1 MENQEIM
8 KQKENNFE
16 FNEELLNCQ
25 MCQKNDQIGIV
36 YANCNHSIC
45 FNCVYKIFLSEGFKG
60 LDKELVKFICPI
72 CNNGEKELPF
82 ENIIQNLKILIST
95 KNEIRFQT
103 EIKNKNL
110 EEINEGNFCK
120 IHKDKKLIKFCK
132 NHRMNLC
139 ELCISEIHEREFQDH
154 ELIDLQQENYN
165 KKKQNNNSNGSE
177 NDNIIYEIMQNN
189 HELED
194 LLKNQNSFMQK
205 FESEKIKFCVEIDK
219 LINDLKSIKDN
230 YCKKYFAFQNNVQKI
245 FEIINLAYLNYY
257 ISHDDDK
264 MQISIT
270 KNLVDINYISK
281 KLDFSE
287 INIQLQKSLNE
298 IMFEQ
303 DFFKYEFQWS
313 TFEYKKAYELTAK
326 GENKGEDCVTKIIEL
341 ENLNQIVAG
350 LIGGQIYIWS
360 LGGKEIEKEINA
372 HKSAIWEMIKLSNNM
387 IASGSSDKTIKIWNI
402 LDFEKPIVLRGHT
415 GTIFC
420 LAELEKYKLISGS
433 EDRTIKIWDILE
445 KRNCIM
451 TINSDSKIN
460 CLHILPDPG
469 FIITGGD
476 DNLIKIWNIYS
487 KHVTDIL
494 QGHECTVWSITSLN
508 SDNSIIATGS
518 SDNSIIIWDLK
529 NLKSIFILEGH
540 ENTISCLRMMNNGLL
555 LSSSWDATIK
565 IWNLKTRTCLT
576 SLKGHKNIVWDVIQL
591 TDGSIASCS
600 SDNSIIVWEK
610 KTD

>member
-165 KKKQNNNSNGSE
+165 KQKQNNNSNVSE

-360 LGGKEIEKEINA
+360 LDGKDIEKEINA

-415 GTIFC
+415 GTIFS

-433 EDRTIKIWDILE
+433 EDKTIKIWDILE

>member
-8 KQKENNFE
+8 KQKENFE

-25 MCQKNDQIGIV
+25 MCQKNDQIGVV

-60 LDKELVKFICPI
+60 LDKEFVKFICPI

-110 EEINEGNFCK
+110 EEIKEGNFCK

-194 LLKNQNSFMQK
+194 LLKNQNSFIQK

-230 YCKKYFAFQNNVQKI
+230 YCKKYFAFQNNIQKI

-313 TFEYKKAYELTAK
+313 TFEFKKAYELTAK
-326 GENKGEDCVTKIIEL
+326 GENKGEYCVTKIIEL

-360 LGGKEIEKEINA
+360 LDGKDIEKEINA

-576 SLKGHKNIVWDVIQL
+576 SLKGHKNIVWDAIQL